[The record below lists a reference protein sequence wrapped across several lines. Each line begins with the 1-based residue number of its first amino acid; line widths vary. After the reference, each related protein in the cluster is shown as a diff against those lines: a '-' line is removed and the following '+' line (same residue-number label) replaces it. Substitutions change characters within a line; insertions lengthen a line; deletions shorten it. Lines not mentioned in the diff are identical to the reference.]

1 MLAIA
6 ALGSSLLNA
15 TYVIK
20 LDKNSSSSA
29 KYVTILCSLNA
40 MPSS

>member
-6 ALGSSLLNA
+6 AFGSSFLNA

-29 KYVTILCSLNA
+29 R
-40 MPSS
+40 